1 MLQTTWWFSRNRRR
15 MVKMSAICL
24 VIFLCVL
31 AVKSQLIYPAN
42 NDGQQTLQD
51 MLHILES
58 QKKNSDLTLSGQA
71 SIRNMLRA
79 CSLQHQGEFVVSDP
93 DVERAYKSTLDSCKS
108 DCLNSTPCRVMYHTN
123 GFCFIV
129 YKDTPGLRFLG
140 SMFFQKVCTGIY
152 YDVRELLGQVSQ
164 LTQIVNNL
172 NNEVKSIREA
182 LTKANIIP

>member
-71 SIRNMLRA
+71 SIWNMCMYKLVFKSHFMFWSWCILIRAFGCLIFLVYSLLLHGYMTLYVQSILTRLYLR
-79 CSLQHQGEFVVSDP
+79 LVFTQGLSCHIWIGFVNIDHYDNQGTEV
-93 DVERAYKSTLDSCKS
+93 L
-108 DCLNSTPCRVMYHTN
+108 
-123 GFCFIV
+123 
-129 YKDTPGLRFLG
+129 
-140 SMFFQKVCTGIY
+140 TGVDY
-152 YDVRELLGQVSQ
+152 YLF
-164 LTQIVNNL
+164 
-172 NNEVKSIREA
+172 
-182 LTKANIIP
+182 

>member
-1 MLQTTWWFSRNRRR
+1 

-31 AVKSQLIYPAN
+31 AVESQLIYPAY
-42 NDGQQTLQD
+42 NDGKHTLQD

-58 QKKNSDLTLSGQA
+58 QKKYSDLTLSGQA
-71 SIRNMLRA
+71 SITNILRT
-79 CSLQHQGEFVVSDP
+79 CSLQYQGEFAVSDP

-108 DCLNSTPCRVMYHTN
+108 DCLNSTQCRVMYHYN
-123 GFCFIV
+123 GFCAIV
-129 YKDTPGLRFLG
+129 YRDTQPLRLLG

-172 NNEVKSIREA
+172 NNEVKSLREGLA
-182 LTKANIIP
+182 KANIIP